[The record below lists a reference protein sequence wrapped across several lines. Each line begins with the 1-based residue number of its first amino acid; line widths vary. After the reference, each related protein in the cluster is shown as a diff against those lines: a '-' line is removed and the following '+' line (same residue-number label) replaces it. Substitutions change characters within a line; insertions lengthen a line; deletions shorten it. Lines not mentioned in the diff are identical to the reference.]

1 MKDNKFES
9 ILAFLSFIKTDIFF
23 IRSVN
28 IYFFILLYS
37 PSEPNRHSINCY
49 PKENARQK
57 PRNLKKLEDDR
68 QMSLKKGGRAQFTVK
83 NDCAILDCAI
93 TTHALFISR

>member
-1 MKDNKFES
+1 MIQLVLF
-9 ILAFLSFIKTDIFF
+9 SF
-23 IRSVN
+23 
-28 IYFFILLYS
+28 S

-57 PRNLKKLEDDR
+57 PRNLKKLEEER

-83 NDCAILDCAI
+83 NDCAILGCAI
-93 TTHALFISR
+93 TFHDLFIPR

>member
-1 MKDNKFES
+1 VRFS
-9 ILAFLSFIKTDIFF
+9 
-23 IRSVN
+23 
-28 IYFFILLYS
+28 S

-68 QMSLKKGGRAQFTVK
+68 QMSLKKGGRAQFTV
-83 NDCAILDCAI
+83 NMIVQFFVVQLQHMTYLYLDDKRRRDYIYNSLSICE
-93 TTHALFISR
+93 

>member
-1 MKDNKFES
+1 MGRYKGRN
-9 ILAFLSFIKTDIFF
+9 LIFVDC
-23 IRSVN
+23 IHHRV
-28 IYFFILLYS
+28 IVLLYS

-68 QMSLKKGGRAQFTVK
+68 QMSLKKGGRAQFTVNK
-83 NDCAILDCAI
+83 KFHCAIHDCAI
-93 TTHALFISR
+93 TKYHLFISR